1 MQINFP
7 SLYISSSWTYGY
19 TSPLKHNSS
28 FSSVDEEETIPIDPG
43 SPTNH
48 PDFLPRPERSDGTTP
63 PDHDINPIPSRS
75 KSRLS
80 LNLITS
86 KEKSPSPRI
95 IPRFLRSSF
104 SKLLHK
110 TQNNTS
116 TEEHSPDNSAE
127 NPSSLNR

>member
-1 MQINFP
+1 MILSYF
-7 SLYISSSWTYGY
+7 SSSWTYGF

-28 FSSVDEEETIPIDPG
+28 FSSVDEEECIPIDPEYPG

-48 PDFLPRPERSDGTTP
+48 PDFLPRPDRSDGTTP
-63 PDHDINPIPSRS
+63 PDHDPTIIPSRS

-110 TQNNTS
+110 TQNNNTS
-116 TEEHSPDNSAE
+116 TEEHSPENSAE